1 MANKKKIKPL
11 TLRESI
17 YEQNYRLKQE
27 AKELLKKIKEN
38 EKTNIIIVTCLL
50 WMF

>member
-1 MANKKKIKPL
+1 MANKKKIKPV

-38 EKTNIIIVTCLL
+38 EKINIIIVTCML

>member
-1 MANKKKIKPL
+1 MANKKKIKPVV
-11 TLRESI
+11 LRESI

-38 EKTNIIIVTCLL
+38 EKHKRITNRQTK
-50 WMF
+50 